1 MTPDTQTR
9 QLPQPRRI
17 PHPRDPHVQQRRRR
31 RAIQQRLRQRH
42 LRPPTGHGAIPAPT
56 PTRIHQARS
65 FHTHPADSGSV
76 RSLAAYTLHRRASH
90 ADTPPQTKLPR
101 RARPGSEVMSS
112 CLAIKQLHSF
122 VAEEAPIPP
131 NKFRGRKNPFT
142 CIDPEIAKTD
152 IQFFASP
159 HRRRPQERP
168 LRRHSPRTAPSPR
181 PPSGSPAARRPPAT
195 PRESQGAN
203 PLNSST
209 LGRWVAKR
217 SDRRRGSTR
226 RGQNPHGTLEVAAGW
241 PPLRAPEAS
250 GYALLLNRT
259 RPSGAGM
266 FAPLPS
272 PGKADS
278 ALLDQVDPIAACAGV
293 AGERPDAHRRS
304 ARRSSSSRPSLTR
317 ATASSVRGR
326 RARSRAARSS
336 VRSSFAA
343 SVTDAD
349 SRSGSRS
356 SAVVSTSR

>member
-90 ADTPPQTKLPR
+90 ADTPPQTRESPR

-159 HRRRPQERP
+159 HRRRPQEARYAANPPGLRP
-168 LRRHSPRTAPSPR
+168 ARSHRQAVRQRAVLRRHRARARAPTPSTAAPWGDGSPSGQTGAAAARGEARTLTALLRLRPGGRRYVHPRRRAAPSC
-181 PPSGSPAARRPPAT
+181 
-195 PRESQGAN
+195 
-203 PLNSST
+203 ST
-209 LGRWVAKR
+209 GP
-217 SDRRRGSTR
+217 D
-226 RGQNPHGTLEVAAGW
+226 
-241 PPLRAPEAS
+241 LRAR
-250 GYALLLNRT
+250 GCLH
-259 RPSGAGM
+259 
-266 FAPLPS
+266 PS

-278 ALLDQVDPIAACAGV
+278 ALIDQVDPIAACAGV

-356 SAVVSTSR
+356 STVVSTSR